1 MGFRAAANA
10 WVVVCG
16 GIRGGEGMRKTL
28 GPPMGV
34 RIYEIDLVRLGL
46 LVFKIQQVP
55 PEIPR
60 EKTRGWK

>member
-1 MGFRAAANA
+1 MG
-10 WVVVCG
+10 G
-16 GIRGGEGMRKTL
+16 DEGMRKTL
-28 GPPMGV
+28 GPQMGV
-34 RIYEIDLVRLGL
+34 WIYEIDLVCIGL